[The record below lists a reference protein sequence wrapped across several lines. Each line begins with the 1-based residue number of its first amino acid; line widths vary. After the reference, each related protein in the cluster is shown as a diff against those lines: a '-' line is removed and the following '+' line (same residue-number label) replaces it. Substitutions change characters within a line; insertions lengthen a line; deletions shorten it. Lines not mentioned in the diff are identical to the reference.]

1 VAAELKIMLG
11 ADDHPPIEPV
21 RIAGIGY
28 LALATECLDEH
39 ACATLGRLSGCYAT
53 FHREHDRLRPIEIIR
68 PDLFDDDLVTI
79 PKYPGK
85 TNEQFTRLLI
95 NVTLASMR
103 RPSSGPMSILDPLCG
118 RGTVLSTAMM
128 LGCNAAGVEVE
139 AKAVEAYAAYLRSYL
154 RRKRLKHNL
163 EVNPVRREGKIIG
176 KRLEAAVIPNGRERP
191 IALTVFSGDTRQSGA
206 LFGKRRF
213 EAVVTDAPYG
223 VIHGSRTD
231 VSGVGGRDRSAAGL
245 ISEALPVWTMQLKP
259 GGALGLSSTPSAC
272 AGSGCST
279 WLPRRAWNHWTR
291 VRIGTS
297 STASTPR
304 SAATS
309 LWHSSHNALT
319 AVGSPAAGG
328 TPHTPRSRRRQERL
342 QERGAH

>member
-1 VAAELKIMLG
+1 MADHLILLAPSANRVYASEAHRLVAAELKIMLG

-28 LALATECLDEH
+28 LALATDCLDEH
-39 ACATLGRLSGCYAT
+39 ACAALGRLSGCYAT
-53 FHREHDRLRPIEIIR
+53 FCREHDRLQPIELVS
-68 PDLFDDDLVTI
+68 PDLFEDDLVTI

-103 RPSSGPMSILDPLCG
+103 RQSSGPISILDPLCG

-163 EVNPVRREGKIIG
+163 EVNPVRREGKVIG
-176 KRLEAAVIPNGRERP
+176 KRLDAEVIPNGRERP

-213 EAVVTDAPYG
+213 EAVVADAPYG
-223 VIHGSRTD
+223 VVHGSRTD
-231 VSGVGGRDRSAAGL
+231 AGGVGRQDRSAAGL

-259 GGALGLSSTPSAC
+259 GGALGLSFNAI
-272 AGSGCST
+272 G
-279 WLPRRAWNHWTR
+279 LRRERLLDLVA
-291 VRIGTS
+291 
-297 STASTPR
+297 
-304 SAATS
+304 
-309 LWHSSHNALT
+309 
-319 AVGSPAAGG
+319 AAGLEPLDSG
-328 TPHTPRSRRRQERL
+328 PYRDFEHRVDSSIRRDIVVAL
-342 QERGAH
+342 KP

>member
-1 VAAELKIMLG
+1 MADHLILLAPSANRVYASEADRLVAAELKIMLG
-11 ADDHPPIEPV
+11 ADDHPPIESV
-21 RIAGIGY
+21 RIARIGY

-103 RPSSGPMSILDPLCG
+103 RPSSGPISILDPLCG

-223 VIHGSRTD
+223 VVHGSRTD

-259 GGALGLSSTPSAC
+259 GGALGLSFNAI
-272 AGSGCST
+272 G
-279 WLPRRAWNHWTR
+279 LRRERLLDLVA
-291 VRIGTS
+291 
-297 STASTPR
+297 
-304 SAATS
+304 
-309 LWHSSHNALT
+309 
-319 AVGSPAAGG
+319 AAGLEPLDSG
-328 TPHTPRSRRRQERL
+328 PYRDFEHRVDSSIRRDIVVAL
-342 QERGAH
+342 KP